1 MAMKQTQTKLFD
13 FADVGL
19 DFCSGSKNL
28 FPDRFKKMLA
38 LGYNQQTVAS
48 VSLSGNQVT
57 LNYGVTH
64 GYTADRVLKVNS
76 GALAAINGGEF
87 WIDAVTATSVTLTID
102 SAPTSILGGFTTK
115 IASLGYSLVYEQGN
129 VHVYKFKA
137 LDESDLFLR
146 LCFQNQLGRR
156 NCISPCIGKSFDLA
170 TGFITD
176 TLSLSETRQVTT
188 PHNGFKWE
196 FGYPTGATFDN
207 YTYAQGYSQFG
218 KGIIIGSLYHFL
230 SLHNALNT
238 NGIGRICGF
247 LPASTLNY
255 NQINYPMLVGESYS
269 VTSDL
274 YSYQLN
280 QAQAYLGNIRV
291 ILHNIS
297 NNNQLITFPYAPQS
311 FLPSS
316 IDSFNTT
323 TASNIQIYE
332 YTTRQILGVAYG
344 MYICNYDSVNYPPA
358 THSTSPSFT
367 YDIDLTSLTFMHY
380 MSAGYVGTGSTH
392 FAVPIEEIKIA

>member
-1 MAMKQTQTKLFD
+1 MVMKQTQTKLFD
-13 FADVGL
+13 FSDKGL
-19 DFCSGSKNL
+19 DFCAGSKNL
-28 FPDRFKKMLA
+28 FPDRFKKMLSQ
-38 LGYNQQTVAS
+38 GYNEQTVSSIS
-48 VSLSGNQVT
+48 VTGDQVT
-57 LNYGVTH
+57 LNYGMVH
-64 GYTADRVLKVNS
+64 GYAADRVLKITS
-76 GALAAINGGEF
+76 GALAAINNGEF
-87 WIDAVTATSVTLTID
+87 WIDTVTANTVTLTID
-102 SAPTSILGGFTTK
+102 DAPISVAGGFVTK
-115 IASLGYSLVYEQGN
+115 IAPLGWQLVYEQAN
-129 VHVYKFKA
+129 IHVYKFKHI
-137 LDESDLFLR
+137 DETDLYLR
-146 LCFQNQLGRR
+146 LCFQNVASRR
-156 NCISPCIGKSFDLA
+156 NCISPCIGESFDPA

-176 TLSLSETRQVTT
+176 TNSFAINREIAT
-188 PHNGFKWE
+188 PANDFKWE
-196 FGYPTGATFDN
+196 FSYPQSAGYDN
-207 YTYAQGYSQFG
+207 YTYTQGFNYFG
-218 KGIIIGSLYHFL
+218 KGMIVGSKYHFV
-230 SLHNALNT
+230 SMHNALNS
-238 NGIGRICGF
+238 NGIGRICGL
-247 LPASTLNY
+247 LPSFTLNY
-255 NQINYPMLVGESYS
+255 DQINYPLIVGEVHS

-274 YSYQLN
+274 YSYQLG

-380 MSAGYVGTGSTH
+380 MAAGYVGTGSTH

>member
-1 MAMKQTQTKLFD
+1 MVMKQTQTKLFD
-13 FADVGL
+13 FSDKGL
-19 DFCSGSKNL
+19 DFCAGSKNL
-28 FPDRFKKMLA
+28 FPDRFKKMLSQ
-38 LGYNQQTVAS
+38 GYNEQTVSSIS
-48 VSLSGNQVT
+48 VTGDQVT
-57 LNYGVTH
+57 LNYGMVH
-64 GYTADRVLKVNS
+64 GYAADRVLKITS
-76 GALAAINGGEF
+76 GALAAINNGEF
-87 WIDAVTATSVTLTID
+87 WIDTVTANTVTLTID
-102 SAPTSILGGFTTK
+102 DAPISVAGGFVTK
-115 IASLGYSLVYEQGN
+115 IAPLGWQLVYEQGN

-196 FGYPTGATFDN
+196 FGYPIGATFDN

-218 KGIIIGSLYHFL
+218 KGMIVGSKYHFV
-230 SLHNALNT
+230 SMHNALNS
-238 NGIGRICGF
+238 NGVGRICGL
-247 LPASTLNY
+247 LPSFTLNY
-255 NQINYPMLVGESYS
+255 DQINYPLIVGEFHS

-274 YSYQLN
+274 YPYQLG

-297 NNNQLITFPYAPQS
+297 NSNQLITSPYAPQS

-332 YTTRQILGVAYG
+332 YRTRQILGVAYG
-344 MYICNYDSVNYPPA
+344 MYICNYGSVNYPPA

-380 MSAGYVGTGSTH
+380 MSADYVGTGSTH